1 MKYKKSNKKINNRD
15 IINENIYDN
24 DRINLTS
31 VTTPTK
37 DKPLSDLV
45 LDIMTKHPERQMDRH
60 EIFAE
65 GNILQ
70 QRSPRSLLQ
79 QGSPMG
85 HKRSTPRHEGPGSH
99 YI

>member
-31 VTTPTK
+31 VSTPTK

-45 LDIMTKHPERQMDRH
+45 LDIMTKHPERLMDRH
-60 EIFAE
+60 DILAE

>member
-15 IINENIYDN
+15 MINDNVYEN

-31 VTTPTK
+31 LTTPTK

-45 LDIMTKHPERQMDRH
+45 LDIMTKHPERLMDRN

-65 GNILQ
+65 GKI
-70 QRSPRSLLQ
+70 
-79 QGSPMG
+79 
-85 HKRSTPRHEGPGSH
+85 
-99 YI
+99 I

>member
-1 MKYKKSNKKINNRD
+1 MKFKQSNKKINNRD

-24 DRINLTS
+24 QRINLTS

-37 DKPLSDLV
+37 ERPLSDLV
-45 LDIMTKHPERQMDRH
+45 LDIMTKHPERLIDRH

-70 QRSPRSLLQ
+70 
-79 QGSPMG
+79 
-85 HKRSTPRHEGPGSH
+85 
-99 YI
+99 